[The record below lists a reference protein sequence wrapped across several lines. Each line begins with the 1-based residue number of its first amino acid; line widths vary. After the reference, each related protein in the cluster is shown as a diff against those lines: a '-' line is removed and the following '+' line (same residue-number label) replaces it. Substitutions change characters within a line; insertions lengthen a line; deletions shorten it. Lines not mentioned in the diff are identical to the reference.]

1 MQVSV
6 LHAWKSYGVYVHL
19 RDLILFILF
28 LVLSSYTNYTFLLL
42 NATATPS
49 FVPTASPANDDINA
63 HPISAYDSKSTRPA
77 ITLVLLE
84 LIIVLFFA
92 IRWICTRCVKIYYTA
107 KRKDPHLFRYLGIS
121 DFSIWRELA
130 WLAWFSLTIY
140 GDFVRLRHRAET
152 DRSSYTIAVATMLQ
166 YLLVI
171 LYFRPFS
178 VFGPLIGM
186 IEAILWDIKWYI
198 LILTIVVY
206 GFSQAIFLASWS
218 EPGLAAFD
226 GPGDALAQSLVYLVG
241 NPTFPPPGTS
251 GTSARVAEFL
261 SILLTV
267 IGSIILL
274 NLLIAIMNS
283 SYTRIYERSEAEW
296 VKQICITI
304 TEQTPITPLQV
315 RTEGDKFIHY
325 LRRKV
330 DIDKETEG

>member
-1 MQVSV
+1 M
-6 LHAWKSYGVYVHL
+6 YY
-19 RDLILFILF
+19 
-28 LVLSSYTNYTFLLL
+28 LS
-42 NATATPS
+42 
-49 FVPTASPANDDINA
+49 
-63 HPISAYDSKSTRPA
+63 
-77 ITLVLLE
+77 
-84 LIIVLFFA
+84 
-92 IRWICTRCVKIYYTA
+92 
-107 KRKDPHLFRYLGIS
+107 KRKELHLFRYLGIS
-121 DFSIWRELA
+121 DFSVWREIA
-130 WLAWFSLTIY
+130 WLAWFSLTLY
-140 GDFVRLRHRAET
+140 GDIVRLRQRVET

-198 LILTIVVY
+198 LILTVVVY
-206 GFSQAIFLASWS
+206 GFSQAIFLSSWS
-218 EPGLAAFD
+218 EPGVDFAFD
-226 GPGDALAQSLVYLVG
+226 GPGDAMAQSLVYLVG
-241 NPTFPPPGTS
+241 NPTFPPFGTS
-251 GTSARVAEFL
+251 GVSAKVSTFL

-304 TEQTPITPLQV
+304 TEQTPIFPVLF

-330 DIDKETEG
+330 DVEKETEG